1 MTTEGKIIRDL
12 RSGRSHTK
20 ALSHALKVT
29 EKACQIVLDRLERE
43 GRVQTHTLDCGIV
56 VYELLRQHSEPC

>member
-12 RSGRSHTK
+12 RSGRSHAK
-20 ALSHALKVT
+20 ALSHAVKAT

-43 GRVQTHTLDCGIV
+43 GCVQNHTLECGIV
-56 VYELLRQHSEPC
+56 VYELLRQHSDQ